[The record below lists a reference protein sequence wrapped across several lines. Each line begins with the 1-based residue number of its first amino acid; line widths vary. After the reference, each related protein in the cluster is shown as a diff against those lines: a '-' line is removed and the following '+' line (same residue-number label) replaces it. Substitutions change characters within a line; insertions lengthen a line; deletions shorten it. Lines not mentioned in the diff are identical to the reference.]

1 MPTTLTGLLNKTQST
16 FLRPPIKRIKRKN
29 VIISL
34 FFLFSL
40 ILSFTI
46 FLTTFQRLLIYCE
59 RPFSSTDEAEILQ
72 KKSLNIHGFWINAN
86 VRGYWLP
93 ASSITSSTSTTSTTG
108 PPKNTKTI
116 LYFHGQNAKLEW
128 VISTF
133 EKWNEKFPVN
143 IMSVSYRSFGR
154 SKGGPPHQEGVLKDA
169 EAALRYLCTPLENRF
184 RSPEDKDHGS
194 ELDKIPVFEKVD
206 VFGHSLGGAVSIHL
220 TALHPDKIAH
230 LVVENTFIK
239 IVRTL
244 VGRYRM
250 GFLAHLLSFCSLDPW
265 DNEQQLEALADRKKK
280 GKWVPPILFI
290 SGLKDRKIPHW
301 HTETLYKGVK
311 DKLSVSHQ
319 KIEHRCHNS
328 CYLDNGAF
336 IGNFLEE

>member
-34 FFLFSL
+34 FFLSSL

-59 RPFSSTDEAEILQ
+59 RPFSSKDEAEIIQ
-72 KKSLNIHGFWINAN
+72 KKNLAIHGFWINPT

-93 ASSITSSTSTTSTTG
+93 ASTTSKTTG
-108 PPKNTKTI
+108 PPKNAKTI

-133 EKWNEKFPVN
+133 EKWNEVFPVN
-143 IMSVSYRSFGR
+143 IMSISYRSFGR
-154 SKGGPPHQEGVLKDA
+154 SKGGPPHQEGVLADA
-169 EAALRYLCTPLENRF
+169 EAALQYLCTSLKDRF
-184 RSPEDKDHGS
+184 RSPEDLDYGS
-194 ELDKIPVFEKVD
+194 ELDKIPVLKKVD

-220 TALHPDKIAH
+220 TALHPDMIAH

-265 DNEQQLEALADRKKK
+265 DNEQQLQALADRQKE

-301 HTETLYKGVK
+301 HTETLYKGVEN
-311 DKLSVSHQ
+311 KLTVSHQ
-319 KIEHRCHNS
+319 KIEHRCHNT

-336 IGNFLEE
+336 IEKFLEEE